1 MTTNSMAL
9 MALSSFGVGIIVALV
24 TAIIVAPLSI
34 FIVSFIQKNKL
45 NKHKE
50 SAKKIIEEAETEAKN
65 LRKEALIEAKD

>member
-34 FIVSFIQKNKL
+34 FIVSFIYF
-45 NKHKE
+45 
-50 SAKKIIEEAETEAKN
+50 IIELIYNINVYE
-65 LRKEALIEAKD
+65 KE